1 MHLVIAL
8 DPFGTGLSPVNQ
20 FTSLAEPQTN
30 FLFSRFERVGTV
42 DDVTTDRDA
51 VLTTDGTRGGFQGV
65 GGTDHG
71 TTLTDHI
78 LTFPDLTKE
87 TKLVSC

>member
-1 MHLVIAL
+1 
-8 DPFGTGLSPVNQ
+8 
-20 FTSLAEPQTN
+20 
-30 FLFSRFERVGTV
+30 V
-42 DDVTTDRDA
+42 DDVATDRDA

-78 LTFPDLTKE
+78 LTFPDLTRFNK
-87 TKLVSC
+87 KGG